1 MASLPPADLRKL
13 IGILGRL
20 GSDFDGERAA
30 AGLLATRLLRAAGT
44 TWDDLLTAPKAQQ
57 PPPGGSQRGSQGGSQ
72 GWDAGRW
79 QDSDNIAFCLGWIA
93 ELTAWEVQFV
103 TDLRR
108 KRRPLTP
115 AQKAKIEQIVASLR
129 MRGFT

>member
-1 MASLPPADLRKL
+1 MAPLPPADLRKL

-30 AGLLATRLLRAAGT
+30 AGLLATRLLLAAGT
-44 TWDDLLTAPKAQQ
+44 TWDDLLLAPKPQQ
-57 PPPGGSQRGSQGGSQ
+57 APGGSQDGARGRAQ

-93 ELTAWEVQFV
+93 ELTAWEMQFV

-115 AQKAKIEQIVASLR
+115 AQKAKVEQIMASLR
-129 MRGFT
+129 VRGFT